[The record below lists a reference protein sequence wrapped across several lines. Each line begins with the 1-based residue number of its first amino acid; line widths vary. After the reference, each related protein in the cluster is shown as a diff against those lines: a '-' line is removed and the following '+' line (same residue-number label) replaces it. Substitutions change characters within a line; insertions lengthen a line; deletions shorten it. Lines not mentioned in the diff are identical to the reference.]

1 MRTSWRLPNRLA
13 DDSRG
18 ERDNV
23 CADRDAARLAEQDK
37 VKEAHQVICGVD
49 GDADEAHRLEFKDVH
64 ERCWRRPVYFRRPA
78 QLDAPYLRHEVE
90 DSALVDDAETA
101 ETDQV
106 KQRCDDGDDARPAAD
121 GWSGEERL
129 DDVAK

>member
-1 MRTSWRLPNRLA
+1 MPSHLA
-13 DDSRG
+13 DDSSS
-18 ERDNV
+18 EPDSV

-49 GDADEAHRLEFKDVH
+49 GDVDEAHHLEFKDVH
-64 ERCWRRPVYFRRPA
+64 ERCGRRPVYLLRPA
-78 QLDAPYLRHEVE
+78 QLDAPYLRHEEE
-90 DSALVDDAETA
+90 DGALVDNAETA
-101 ETDQV
+101 KTDQV
-106 KQRCDDGDDARPAAD
+106 KQRCEDGDGARPAAD